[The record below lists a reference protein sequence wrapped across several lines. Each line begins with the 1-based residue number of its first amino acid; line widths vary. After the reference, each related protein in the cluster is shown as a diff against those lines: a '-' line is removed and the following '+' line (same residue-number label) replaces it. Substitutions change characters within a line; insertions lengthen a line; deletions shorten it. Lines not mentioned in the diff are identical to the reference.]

1 MGGIPKKML
10 VTSDLEKNLIFQ
22 RLRKMK
28 EPLNVIIN
36 GIEYQGYI
44 EQFNNDTITLIMKSP
59 YIGEV
64 ENNIKTNFIFNNN
77 YHYFITGAHQLDENH
92 LLLTFPETINKNIVR
107 KYRRVDVSGKVYMK
121 LKIMI
126 QSEKHEFENSSLQDE
141 RAIYREIK
149 KPRPAVDKILS
160 GIKHLVSEYSQKFSL
175 KVFKP
180 DQKYSMEER
189 LVKETKKI
197 FLIYDSYEDSIEE
210 RRFQEEEILT
220 FGSALDYLISRGEPR
235 KSAEAKLLDLL
246 QQKRNHRIFSECL
259 IPLML
264 EGEAAGYI
272 RLINDVDYH
281 RSIKPAFAIR
291 AAGYAGI
298 LVDALVKYNYFNLD
312 SGSDFEIPVVN
323 ISAGGLLLKLEKQAL
338 KQYIIENTVLQMSIL
353 FPDRQIEARGIVFR
367 IEEKKS
373 EFGVKFQ
380 EINELDWKYIEDIAK
395 KKKLLI

>member
-36 GIEYQGYI
+36 RIEYQGYI
-44 EQFNNDTITLIMKSP
+44 EQFDNDAITLKMKSP

-64 ENNIKTNFIFNNN
+64 EANIKTNFIFNNN
-77 YHYFITGAHQLDENH
+77 YHYFNTGASRLDENH
-92 LLLTFPETINKNIVR
+92 ILLIFPENINKNIVR
-107 KYRRVDVSGKVYMK
+107 KFNRVDVSGKVFMK

-126 QSEKHEFENSSLQDE
+126 QSEKHEFETSSLMDE
-141 RAIYREIK
+141 RVIFREVK

-160 GIKHLVSEYSQKFSL
+160 GIKHLVSEFSQGFSL

-180 DQKYSMEER
+180 GQELSMEER
-189 LVKETKKI
+189 LIKETKKI

-220 FGSALDYLISRGEPR
+220 FGSALDFLISGGESR
-235 KSAEAKLLDLL
+235 KTAEAKLLDLL
-246 QQKRNHRIFSECL
+246 QQKRNNRIFSECF

-264 EGEAAGYI
+264 EGEVAGYI
-272 RLINDVDYH
+272 RLINDFDYH

-291 AAGYAGI
+291 AAGYASV
-298 LVDALVKYNYFNLD
+298 LVEALVKYNYFHLD
-312 SGSDFEIPVVN
+312 SGSDFEIPVIN
-323 ISAGGLLLKLEKQAL
+323 ISAGGLLFKLDKPAL
-338 KQYIIENTVLQMSIL
+338 NEYIIENTVLQMSIL

-367 IEEKKS
+367 IEDKTLEY
-373 EFGVKFQ
+373 GVKFQ

-395 KKKLLI
+395 KMKL

>member
-36 GIEYQGYI
+36 RIEYQGYI
-44 EQFNNDTITLIMKSP
+44 EQFDNDAITLKMKSP

-64 ENNIKTNFIFNNN
+64 EANIKTNFIFNNN
-77 YHYFITGAHQLDENH
+77 YHYFNTGASRLDENH
-92 LLLTFPETINKNIVR
+92 ILLIFPENINKNIVR
-107 KYRRVDVSGKVYMK
+107 KFNRVDVSGKVFMK

-126 QSEKHEFENSSLQDE
+126 QSEKHEFETSSLMDE
-141 RAIYREIK
+141 RVIFREVK

-160 GIKHLVSEYSQKFSL
+160 GIKHLVSEFSQGFSL

-180 DQKYSMEER
+180 GQELSMEER
-189 LVKETKKI
+189 LIKETKKI

-220 FGSALDYLISRGEPR
+220 FGSALDFLISGGESR
-235 KSAEAKLLDLL
+235 KTAEAKLLDLL
-246 QQKRNHRIFSECL
+246 QQKRNNRIFSECF

-264 EGEAAGYI
+264 EGEVAGYI
-272 RLINDVDYH
+272 RLINDFDYH

-291 AAGYAGI
+291 AAGYASV
-298 LVDALVKYNYFNLD
+298 LVEALVKYNYFHLD
-312 SGSDFEIPVVN
+312 SGSDFEIPVIN
-323 ISAGGLLLKLEKQAL
+323 ISAGGLLFKLDKPAL
-338 KQYIIENTVLQMSIL
+338 NEYIIENTVLQMSIL

-367 IEEKKS
+367 IEDKTLEY
-373 EFGVKFQ
+373 GVKFQ
-380 EINELDWKYIEDIAK
+380 EINELDWKYIENIAK
-395 KKKLLI
+395 KKKL